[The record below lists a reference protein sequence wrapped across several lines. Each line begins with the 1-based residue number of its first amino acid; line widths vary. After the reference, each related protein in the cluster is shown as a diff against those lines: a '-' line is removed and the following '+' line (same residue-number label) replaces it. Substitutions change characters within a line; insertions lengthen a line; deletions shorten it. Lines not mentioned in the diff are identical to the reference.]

1 MLRWVFVFLFLGVL
15 GMSVVCPVGV
25 GKTTRKYKNQPAI
38 CLPAAAIS
46 GYADDDGTPVIE
58 DQPIET

>member
-1 MLRWVFVFLFLGVL
+1 
-15 GMSVVCPVGV
+15 MSVVCPVGV